1 MTPLEVSIEIPSL
14 QEKLVVFF
22 IKSYTFRIEMKAK
35 LNVRVEMGHKGHL
48 VQSPAQLLKFLD
60 LILPRVYETWD

>member
-1 MTPLEVSIEIPSL
+1 MTPLEVSIEILSL
-14 QEKLVVFF
+14 QEKLVVFV